1 MPFAH
6 SKDIKDHV
14 NAYIKANT
22 AYFKNKL
29 VIDLPA
35 GTGITAKTLK
45 ETGAEVKAFD
55 LFPEFFKTDG
65 ITCSYAD
72 IMDKIPLENNKADW
86 VICQEGIEH
95 FENQF
100 QALKEFNRVLKL
112 NGKLIVT
119 TPNYSNLR
127 SKISYLISES
137 EYFSKFISPNEF
149 DSIWMTQKVDNRIY
163 FGHIFLTGIQNLRCL
178 AALSGFKIKNVYR
191 VRTNKTSVWL
201 LPFFYPYIYL
211 FNWLIYKK
219 SLKKSTNKEAHN
231 TYKEIFRLN
240 TSISILTDSHL
251 FIEFEKV
258 HETKDVAQHL
268 NGKMQDFNTT
278 T

>member
-1 MPFAH
+1 M
-6 SKDIKDHV
+6 
-14 NAYIKANT
+14 
-22 AYFKNKL
+22 
-29 VIDLPA
+29 
-35 GTGITAKTLK
+35 
-45 ETGAEVKAFD
+45 
-55 LFPEFFKTDG
+55 
-65 ITCSYAD
+65 
-72 IMDKIPLENNKADW
+72 
-86 VICQEGIEH
+86 
-95 FENQF
+95 
-100 QALKEFNRVLKL
+100 
-112 NGKLIVT
+112 
-119 TPNYSNLR
+119 
-127 SKISYLISES
+127 
-137 EYFSKFISPNEF
+137 SPNEF

-201 LPFFYPYIYL
+201 LPFSYPYIYL